1 MSCFICPRTY
11 ISVASNDATRGFHK
25 CLADNN
31 AIGLWK
37 GMGAVFV
44 PFDSIFSP
52 LIFKVTL
59 EIQPDSVEICAKSQ
73 KLMYQK
79 FKTFI

>member
-1 MSCFICPRTY
+1 
-11 ISVASNDATRGFHK
+11 
-25 CLADNN
+25 
-31 AIGLWK
+31 
-37 GMGAVFV
+37 MGAVFV